1 MKVSPQFLPA
11 SPSVAESAPGSIS
24 PLAKTLAFMPSLIIA
39 GSMSA
44 QVADAPAAS
53 SAPATTPADTVELPA
68 VTVESS
74 AETKLSSPKFTAPLI
89 DTPQTVVVIP
99 REVFEQ
105 QGATTLRDVLR
116 NTPGITFAAGEG
128 GTANGDQMTIRGFD
142 ARTDIF
148 VDGIRDAGTYTRDA
162 FNLEQVEV
170 VKGPSSTSSG
180 RGSTG
185 AAVNLVSK
193 TPRLD
198 TFRAGS
204 AGIGTDDYYR
214 ATLDVNQP
222 LTASPIVGTAVRVNA
237 LWQDAGVPGRDVV
250 ENKTWAIAPSFAL
263 GLGTAARASIS
274 HQHMEQDNIPDYGIP
289 WVPILTGDTGSVT
302 PGIGQPGGKPNVDQS
317 NWYGLVDRD
326 YEKVTSDVTTL
337 NLERDLNPDT
347 TLRNTTRFG
356 RTDRDSIITAPRFV
370 ISNPDNSPS
379 NAPTGDGVVLP
390 QIRRNDWKSRDQVD
404 DIAANNTNLTKA
416 FETGFIEHD
425 LSTGIEVSRERS
437 KNLGR
442 TFTVNPAQPTDVYD
456 PDPYEAYTG
465 GPLVHNGA
473 VTATQADTF
482 SLYLFDTLKLSDRW
496 QVNGGVRWDRFSVD
510 YMNRTAAPALVTT
523 NLSRTDEMFS
533 YKGGVVFKPKP
544 NGTVY
549 FGYGTSFN
557 PSAEGLSL
565 TTATALLEPE
575 ENRTYELGT
584 KWEFFRSRLALNA
597 ALFRTDKTNART
609 TDPLTSAVT
618 LAGDQRVQ
626 GVELGASGLITENWG
641 ITAGYAYL
649 ESEILSSANA
659 TEEGSALARVPANS
673 FNLWTTYRLPFG
685 LTLGGGAQ
693 YVDEVDRSTTTTN
706 QVAPSYL
713 IYSAMA
719 SYEVN
724 KNLTLRLNVNNLTDE
739 EYVDRVGG
747 GHYIPG
753 PTRSFVLTA
762 IFAF

>member
-1 MKVSPQFLPA
+1 MKPTSSPSLFPANPIA
-11 SPSVAESAPGSIS
+11 SPAGLP
-24 PLAKTLAFMPSLIIA
+24 PLAKTLAWVPSLLVA
-39 GSMSA
+39 GSMGA
-44 QVADAPAAS
+44 QTTESTPGTAPVNHDAVA
-53 SAPATTPADTVELPA
+53 LPA
-68 VTVESS
+68 VQVE
-74 AETKLSSPKFTAPLI
+74 AEVQPTLSSPKFTAPIL

-99 REVFEQ
+99 REIFEQ

-193 TPRLD
+193 TPKLD

-214 ATLDVNQP
+214 GTFDVNQALP
-222 LTASPIVGTAVRVNA
+222 NSPVAGTAVRVNG
-237 LWQDAGVPGRDVV
+237 LWQDAGVPGRDIV
-250 ENKTWAIAPSFAL
+250 ENKTWALAPSFAL
-263 GLGTAARASIS
+263 GLGTDTRTTLS
-274 HQHMEQDNIPDYGIP
+274 HQHIEQDNIPDYGIP
-289 WVPILTGDTGSVT
+289 WIPVLNPTATTPVTSVD
-302 PGIGQPGGKPNVDQS
+302 PSLGQPGGQPNVDQS

-347 TLRNTTRFG
+347 TLRNTSRFG

-370 ISNPDNSPS
+370 IS
-379 NAPTGDGVVLP
+379 GGVVTP
-390 QIRRNDWKSRDQVD
+390 QVRRNDWKSRDQVD
-404 DIAANNTNLTKA
+404 DISANNTNLTKA
-416 FETGFIEHD
+416 FDTGFIEHD
-425 LSTGIEVSRERS
+425 VSTGIEVSRERS

-442 TFTVNPAQPTDVYD
+442 SYATGTVFPVTDAFDPNPND
-456 PDPYEAYTG
+456 PFAG
-465 GPLVHNGA
+465 VLSHNGA

-482 SLYLFDTLKLSDRW
+482 SLYLFDTLKLSERW
-496 QVNGGVRWDRFSVD
+496 QLVGGARWDRFSVD
-510 YMNRTAAPALVTT
+510 YLNRTAAPALATT
-523 NLSRTDEMFS
+523 RLSRTDEMFS
-533 YKGGVVFKPKP
+533 WKSGVVFKPKP

-557 PSAEGLSL
+557 PSAEGLAL

-575 ENRTYELGT
+575 ENRSYELGT

-626 GVELGASGLITENWG
+626 GVELGASGLLTENWG
-641 ITAGYAYL
+641 IYGGYAYM
-649 ESEILSSANA
+649 ESEILDSANA
-659 TEEGSALARVPANS
+659 TEEGSALSRVPENS
-673 FNLWTTYRLPFG
+673 FNIWTTYRLPFG
-685 LTLGGGAQ
+685 LTLGAGAQ
-693 YVDEVDRSTTTTN
+693 FMDEVDRSTTTQN
-706 QVAPSYL
+706 QIVPSYW
-713 IYSAMA
+713 IYNAMA

-724 KNLTLRLNVNNLTDE
+724 KNLTLRLNVNNLTNED
-739 EYVDRVGG
+739 YVDRVGG

-753 PTRSFVLTA
+753 PARSFVLTA

>member
-1 MKVSPQFLPA
+1 MTVSPSFTPNQSTDTPVSRA
-11 SPSVAESAPGSIS
+11 CSGS
-24 PLAKTLAFMPSLIIA
+24 PLVKTLAFMPSLIVA
-39 GSMSA
+39 GSLGA
-44 QVADAPAAS
+44 QAAEPETAPK
-53 SAPATTPADTVELPA
+53 PATDGDTVELPA
-68 VTVESS
+68 VTVEASS
-74 AETKLSSPKFTAPLI
+74 APKLSSPKFTAPIL

-193 TPRLD
+193 TPRLEN
-198 TFRAGS
+198 FRAGS

-214 ATLDVNQP
+214 GTLDVNQALP
-222 LTASPIVGTAVRVNA
+222 DSPITGTAVRLNA
-237 LWQDAGVPGRDVV
+237 LWQDAGVAGRDVV
-250 ENKTWAIAPSFAL
+250 ENKTWAVAPSFAL
-263 GLGTAARASIS
+263 GLGTDTRASIS

-289 WVPILTGDTGSVT
+289 WIPVT
-302 PGIGQPGGKPNVDQS
+302 FTNPALGTPGGKPNVDQS

-326 YEKVTSDVTTL
+326 YEKVISDVTTL

-370 ISNPDNSPS
+370 DT
-379 NAPTGDGVVLP
+379 TGATTTD
-390 QIRRNDWKSRDQVD
+390 IRRTDWKSRDQVD
-404 DIAANNTNLTKA
+404 DILANNTNLTKA

-442 TFTVNPAQPTDVYD
+442 IFTPNTPPTTDVFN
-456 PDPYEAYTG
+456 PDPYQPFTG
-465 GPLVHNGA
+465 VLSHNGA

-482 SLYLFDTLKLSDRW
+482 SLYLFDTLKLSDKW
-496 QVNGGVRWDRFSVD
+496 QLNGGVRWDRFSVD

>member
-1 MKVSPQFLPA
+1 MSSPTTLDT
-11 SPSVAESAPGSIS
+11 SS
-24 PLAKTLAFMPSLIIA
+24 PLLRASTSCAKTLAFMPSLIVA
-39 GSMSA
+39 GSLGVHAAEPASPA
-44 QVADAPAAS
+44 QPASDSDAA
-53 SAPATTPADTVELPA
+53 VELPA
-68 VTVESS
+68 VTVEGS
-74 AETKLSSPKFTAPLI
+74 AQPKLSSPKFTAPVL

-185 AAVNLVSK
+185 ASVNLVSK
-193 TPRLD
+193 TPKLE

-214 ATLDVNQP
+214 ATLDVNQALP
-222 LTASPIVGTAVRVNA
+222 DSPIAGTAVRLNA

-250 ENKTWAIAPSFAL
+250 ENKTWAVAPSFAL
-263 GLGTAARASIS
+263 GLGTDTRASIS

-289 WVPILTGDTGSVT
+289 WVPVINGTTVTGVDPSL
-302 PGIGQPGGKPNVDQS
+302 GQPGGKPNVDQS

-370 ISNPDNSPS
+370 V
-379 NAPTGDGVVLP
+379 TGNVVQP
-390 QIRRNDWKSRDQVD
+390 QVRRNDWKSRDQVD
-404 DIAANNTNLTKA
+404 DISANNTNLTKA

-442 TFTVNPAQPTDVYD
+442 DYAVGTVFPTTDAFDPNPNDAFTGVLT
-456 PDPYEAYTG
+456 
-465 GPLVHNGA
+465 HNGA

-482 SLYLFDTLKLSDRW
+482 SVYLFDTLKLSERW
-496 QVNGGVRWDRFSVD
+496 QLNGGVRWDRFSVD

-544 NGTVY
+544 NGSVY

-565 TTATALLEPE
+565 STATALLEPE
-575 ENRTYELGT
+575 ENSTYEFGT

-597 ALFRTDKTNART
+597 AVFRTDKTNART

-626 GVELGASGLITENWG
+626 GIELGASGVITENWG
-641 ITAGYAYL
+641 VTAGYAYL
-649 ESEILSSANA
+649 DSEILGSANA
-659 TEEGSALARVPANS
+659 TEEGSALSRVPAHS

>member
-1 MKVSPQFLPA
+1 MIPPMKSRSVDALSPSSSATPPA
-11 SPSVAESAPGSIS
+11 SLP
-24 PLAKTLAFMPSLIIA
+24 PLAKTLAWVPSLLVA
-39 GSMSA
+39 GSMGAQAAEPAPSA
-44 QVADAPAAS
+44 APAS
-53 SAPATTPADTVELPA
+53 QDTVELPA
-68 VTVESS
+68 VQVDAEAQPTV
-74 AETKLSSPKFTAPLI
+74 SSPKFTAPLI

-193 TPRLD
+193 SPKLE

-214 ATLDVNQP
+214 GTFDVNQALP
-222 LTASPIVGTAVRVNA
+222 DSPVAGSAVRVNG
-237 LWQDAGVPGRDVV
+237 LWQDAGVPGRDIV

-263 GLGTAARASIS
+263 GLGTDTRATIS

-289 WVPILTGDTGSVT
+289 WVPVTFTDPSVGT
-302 PGIGQPGGKPNVDQS
+302 PGGQPNVDQS

-370 ISNPDNSPS
+370 DT
-379 NAPTGDGVVLP
+379 TGATSTD
-390 QIRRNDWKSRDQVD
+390 IRRNDWKSRDQVD
-404 DIAANNTNLTKA
+404 DVAANNTNLTKA

-425 LSTGIEVSRERS
+425 LSTGVEVSRERS

-442 TFTVNPAQPTDVYD
+442 TFTPNPVQPTDVFN
-456 PDPYEAYTG
+456 PDPYQPYAG
-465 GPLVHNGA
+465 VLSHNGA

-482 SLYLFDTLKLSDRW
+482 SLYLFDTLKLSERW
-496 QVNGGVRWDRFSVD
+496 QLTGGARWDRFSVD
-510 YMNRTAAPALVTT
+510 YYNRTATNVVTD
-523 NLSRTDEMFS
+523 LARTDEMFS
-533 YKGGVVFKPKP
+533 WKGGIVFKPKP

-557 PSAEGLSL
+557 PSAEGLAL

-575 ENRTYELGT
+575 ENRSYELGT

-626 GVELGASGLITENWG
+626 GVELGASGIITENWG
-641 ITAGYAYL
+641 IYAGYAYM
-649 ESEILSSANA
+649 ESEVLNSANA
-659 TEEGSALARVPANS
+659 TEEGSALSRVPENS
-673 FNLWTTYRLPFG
+673 FNIWTTYRLPFG
-685 LTLGGGAQ
+685 LTLGAGTQ
-693 YVDEVDRSTTTTN
+693 FMDEVDRSTTTQN
-706 QVAPSYL
+706 QIVPSYW
-713 IYSAMA
+713 IYNAMA
-719 SYEVN
+719 SYEVK
-724 KNLTLRLNVNNLTDE
+724 KNLTLRLNVNNLTNE

-753 PTRSFVLTA
+753 PTRSFILTA

>member
-1 MKVSPQFLPA
+1 MKVSPHFQ
-11 SPSVAESAPGSIS
+11 SPCSSTPLTSGPVSHGFS
-24 PLAKTLAFMPSLIIA
+24 PLAKTLAFMPSFIIA

-44 QVADAPAAS
+44 QAADAPAAS
-53 SAPATTPADTVELPA
+53 AAPATTPSDTVELPA
-68 VTVESS
+68 VTVEST

-204 AGIGTDDYYR
+204 AGVGTDEYYR

-222 LTASPIVGTAVRVNA
+222 LTASPISGTAVRLNA

-250 ENKTWAIAPSFAL
+250 ENKTWAVAPSFAL
-263 GLGTAARASIS
+263 GLGTDTRATIS

-289 WVPILTGDTGSVT
+289 WIPVINPTATTPVTSVD
-302 PGIGQPGGKPNVDQS
+302 PSLGQPGGQPNVDQS

-347 TLRNTTRFG
+347 TLRNTSRFG

-370 ISNPDNSPS
+370 I
-379 NAPTGDGVVLP
+379 TGGVVTP
-390 QIRRNDWKSRDQVD
+390 EVRRNDWKSRDQVD
-404 DIAANNTNLTKA
+404 DILANNTNLTKA

-425 LSTGIEVSRERS
+425 LSTGIEFARERS

-442 TFTVNPAQPTDVYD
+442 TFAPNPVQETDAFD
-456 PDPYEAYTG
+456 PDPYEPYAG
-465 GPLVHNGA
+465 VLSHNGA
-473 VTATQADTF
+473 VTSTQADTV
-482 SLYLFDTLKLSDRW
+482 SVYLFDTLKLSEKW
-496 QVNGGVRWDRFSVD
+496 QLNGGVRWDRFSVD

-533 YKGGVVFKPKP
+533 WKGGAVFKPKP
-544 NGTVY
+544 NGSVY

-565 TTATALLEPE
+565 STATALLEPE

-626 GVELGASGLITENWG
+626 GVELGASGMITENWG
-641 ITAGYAYL
+641 VTAGYAYL

-659 TEEGSALARVPANS
+659 TEEGSALARVPEHS

-706 QVAPSYL
+706 QIAPSYL